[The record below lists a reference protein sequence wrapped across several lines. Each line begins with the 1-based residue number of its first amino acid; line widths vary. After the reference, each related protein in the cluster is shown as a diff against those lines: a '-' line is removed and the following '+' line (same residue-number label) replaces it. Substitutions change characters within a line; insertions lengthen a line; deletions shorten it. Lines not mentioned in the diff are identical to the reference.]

1 MPLCPICGAALSF
14 SFRPV
19 IAGLIH
25 LALCL
30 LAMTFIPKP
39 WAYFA
44 AAPFA
49 ILALLWFGA
58 GAFGLSQPAA
68 LTKPKAR
75 PNPHIC
81 SNFFWHGTV

>member
-1 MPLCPICGAALSF
+1 
-14 SFRPV
+14 V

-49 ILALLWFGA
+49 ILALLSFGA
-58 GAFGLSQPAA
+58 GAFGLYRS
-68 LTKPKAR
+68 LLR
-75 PNPHIC
+75 
-81 SNFFWHGTV
+81 